1 MSKFKKVLSIVLCFA
16 LLAGSFAFLG
26 DLVVP
31 KAAAADAPTSNAKL
45 FDDIA
50 KEHDKFIYLAT
61 DVYELEV
68 DDTGAITKATLTDG
82 KVKAGSWLE
91 YRLYLKSDMFV
102 AANYPIFFYD
112 ERFFD
117 VRNISNTVVAT
128 DDTYQ
133 ANIKCDLFNTNHP
146 ASEYGGFYNNLTS
159 KKCSEI
165 AAYITSG
172 TTVGACYN
180 ELDATEVA
188 NSAQVKV
195 NPNNTTTKTP
205 QPYIMTSDEWYVNW
219 YVRVQDEPTIDTAT
233 SYSPAAIWKNVPRTM
248 PNGTVQGDT
257 RRTADIYTLLDSDAT
272 TDTPPTSR
280 SDCKSI
286 SATTHY
292 NVVDLMLE
300 DTYNTLE
307 IDDGTGDT
315 PPVIEEKLTVQFVE
329 NDGTVIKTADGED
342 SKEYVKDSAFPATDV
357 PAAVANQHG
366 WADVDTGVMVDMT
379 TFTVKELANYTVA
392 DGVIILKR
400 VLTTDTFP
408 VTVDLN
414 GGSVNEADLPDNA
427 EINEGGK
434 VVVNAP
440 MGSKVT
446 LADVI
451 TPERIGYTATWEPA
465 TVTVDNLNGATAKIN
480 WTSKNYSAK
489 FYIDEEAAEAGTTTF
504 SEITVQ
510 YGKSLQLDRNLVNES
525 LHKTDAD
532 GNVMAFDGWMRVVEV
547 SDTGEILEAERVT
560 TNNWNLSQYN
570 IDGDSVYFAS
580 WVYSSIAIMV
590 RNLKY
595 TGAEGE
601 LEWIEVAT
609 KYAEGGSLTVEE
621 IANIVNGLDLKDEF
635 GFGVKLEFFNAG
647 KSGETITSGN
657 LYNNKVDFEKG
668 KKTFVYAYA
677 DAIVDVIWKLP
688 VVDAETGKLT
698 DEFTEVISTAK
709 IPATSAT
716 AFVYPLTI
724 KSTTTADTGSVP
736 GHTFVKWVDENGED
750 VMYDARDGI
759 TANLAEDAL
768 VYTGVFEEIKYT
780 VKFNVG
786 NASSSNSTV
795 KTVEGIFGIGDE
807 INFAEVKILDE
818 NGLET
823 ELPVAGKE
831 NQEQVGGTLEGG
843 KYFNVDGYKFD
854 GWRIGSG
861 VNARE
866 FDPEETIVLTVENI
880 AKYANNTTGEITI
893 RGSWTALEYDL
904 VFKYRTGFDENDQ
917 PIYAEALRV
926 TVPTGA
932 ALAEYKVQA
941 EAVVKANLPDGTTFG
956 RWSNAAVTKMQAYG
970 MEIYAQYNDELIDV
984 YIDYNTGTEEHPM
997 ELADTMT
1004 KSAFYNAVYGYDIE
1018 IPQFGEKLSLA
1029 DNIRT
1034 GTITRRPCNTIG
1046 CDHTECPDNFECIG
1060 WKIYYVDAGADPYTA
1075 DWHEGVNAQGSTIA
1089 KTALVFQAQWKAH
1102 QDFFFRV
1109 YDTNH
1114 KICKALGKDF
1124 KMYYWSSDIICDRS
1138 EANVNHLPEG
1148 LVVLFYLVEFENWD
1162 WSRFFDIEMWKD
1174 LTVKFEAYGINK
1186 SFFDPR
1192 GFASLMETLI
1202 NFLIKQI
1209 G

>member
-31 KAAAADAPTSNAKL
+31 KAAAADAPTSSVKL
-45 FDDIA
+45 YTDLETA
-50 KEHDKFIYLAT
+50 YDKFIYVGA
-61 DVYELEV
+61 DAYELEL
-68 DDTGAITKATLTDG
+68 DADGKITKATLTDG

-91 YRLYLKSDMFV
+91 YRMYIKSDMWIG
-102 AANYPIFFYD
+102 ANYPIFFYD
-112 ERFFD
+112 KRFFD
-117 VRNISNTVVAT
+117 VRNITKMEVAT
-128 DDTYQ
+128 DETYEG
-133 ANIKCDLFNTNHP
+133 NVPTSLYNTNHP
-146 ASEYGGFYNNLTS
+146 VNDEHLLTNTLTASVCADITVYNN
-159 KKCSEI
+159 
-165 AAYITSG
+165 G
-172 TTVGACYN
+172 TC
-180 ELDATEVA
+180 ELDEADYINA
-188 NSAQVKV
+188 DQVKPNISQDVTV
-195 NPNNTTTKTP
+195 NKNA
-205 QPYIMTSDEWYVNW
+205 YDMTVDEWLVNW
-219 YVRVQDEPTIDTAT
+219 YVRVQDAPTITET
-233 SYSPAAIWKNVPRTM
+233 TVYSPAKIWRNNPRTLTS
-248 PNGTVQGDT
+248 GTVQGDT
-257 RRTADIYTLLDSDAT
+257 RRTADVYSHLTAGCPTETDAPLAT
-272 TDTPPTSR
+272 A
-280 SDCKSI
+280 CKSL
-286 SATTHY
+286 STATYY
-292 NVVDLMLE
+292 NVVDLHLE
-300 DTYNTLE
+300 DTYKTFT
-307 IDDGTGDT
+307 IDDGSGDTGDT
-315 PPVIEEKLTVQFVE
+315 EEEKLTVKFVE
-329 NDGTVIKTADGED
+329 NDGTEISSKDYVVDTAIPED
-342 SKEYVKDSAFPATDV
+342 EI
-357 PAAVANQHG
+357 PAAVANQYG

-379 TFTVKELANYTVA
+379 TFTVKELADYTVA

-414 GGSVNEADLPDNA
+414 GGSVNEADLPENA
-427 EINEGGK
+427 EINAGK
-434 VVVNAP
+434 VIIKAA
-440 MGSKVT
+440 MGSQLA
-446 LADVI
+446 LADILV
-451 TPERIGYTATWEPA
+451 PERIGYTATWEPA
-465 TVTVDNLNGATAKIN
+465 NVTVDNLNGVAVKIN
-480 WTSKNYSAK
+480 WTSKNYSVK
-489 FYIDEEAAEAGTTTF
+489 FYIDKEAAEAGTTTF
-504 SEITVQ
+504 SEVSVQ
-510 YGKSLQLDRNLVNES
+510 YGKGLQLDKNLVDES

-560 TNNWNLSQYN
+560 TNNWNLGQYTT
-570 IDGDSVYFAS
+570 DADAVYYAS